1 MVGTE
6 NRQESNQNSVTH
18 LRVAFMNYINSDNK
32 NGLWEL
38 AIKGIEGPILAS
50 DYLGLY
56 GSTPD
61 EARTASIKKK
71 IVVHSAEGE
80 DFIQCGY
87 CGLPVRYRAR
97 SATSRAAFYHKHIPE
112 LDEVDCPFHSDYHGD
127 FAFTEAE
134 MHETQWH
141 FRTKHFIAGTL
152 RESDQIKRDSI
163 QVEKFVFAEKGTSK
177 KWRKP
182 DIYFEDTNGNRF
194 AIELIQ
200 GWLDPEIIH
209 AREQFFLG
217 EEINLIWLFSEG
229 RSDSIFYY
237 IMYGTALEA
246 HPESFAE
253 FESKVKDIQ
262 CNAFVFSQ
270 EALDK
275 SQESGEF
282 YFEAHF
288 PEFDFKSTELF
299 LEMSYG
305 CQMVVLSDLILSPER
320 LPYAIN
326 TKAALHGKQ
335 QELSAAIQEK
345 AQRES
350 RQSVKRI
357 YQVLD
362 QIASCGEKA
371 ELSSLSLTHLSDEI
385 NDCFDYVLQEYD
397 ERSSLL
403 ELTRQTIARERTRLE
418 ERQRKAERIVHAKE
432 LRGLRHQIVYVRRV
446 LNQGVTVQELTDLRY
461 HLADVMSDYWN
472 VISSDLSS
480 LIWRRYL
487 NILLEKIGAQTTSL
501 AKDLPKPV
509 AIWRIT
515 NDLLSYPLE
524 KRMQL
529 FEVHSPLGIEMSNQL
544 SAYSVNKSPQETQEL
559 KNKLDEIKRRT
570 KVQFLN
576 KNWKA
581 LMGNWDPEYSY
592 LETFLQA
599 GDLLCIEEPSEL
611 IGHEQ
616 DWVEEALNMFVERL
630 VVLINEH
637 YNKAFIKAYSRVD
650 ADALGKLLNFWDWL
664 NDGLYIYNQP
674 EAVNRAHQLKQYLL
688 HNDTSAIEWK

>member
-1 MVGTE
+1 
-6 NRQESNQNSVTH
+6 
-18 LRVAFMNYINSDNK
+18 MNYINSDNK

-237 IMYGTALEA
+237 IMYGTTLEA

-270 EALDK
+270 KALDK

-288 PEFDFKSTELF
+288 PEFDFKSAELF

-326 TKAALHGKQ
+326 TEAALHEKQ
-335 QELSAAIQEK
+335 QELSVAIEEK
-345 AQRES
+345 VQRES

-362 QIASCGEKA
+362 QIASCGEKG

-385 NDCFDYVLQEYD
+385 NECFDYVLQEYD

-403 ELTRQTIARERTRLE
+403 ELTRQTIALERTRLE
-418 ERQRKAERIVHAKE
+418 ERQRKAQRIAHAKE
-432 LRGLRHQIVYVRRV
+432 LRGLRHQLIYVRQA
-446 LNQGVTVQELTDLRY
+446 LKQSITIQELTSLRY
-461 HLADVMSDYWN
+461 RLADVASNYWN

-480 LIWRRYL
+480 SVWERYL
-487 NILLEKIGAQTTSL
+487 NLLLTNIGDQTELLT
-501 AKDLPKPV
+501 KDLPKPM
-509 AIWRIT
+509 ALWRIT
-515 NDLLSYPLE
+515 NDLLSYSLE

-529 FEVHSPLGIEMSNQL
+529 FESNSPLAIEMLHQL
-544 SAYSVNKSPQETQEL
+544 SAYSVNKSSQEAQEL
-559 KNKLDEIKRRT
+559 EDKLDEIKHRT
-570 KVQFLN
+570 KEQFLN
-576 KNWKA
+576 RNWKIV
-581 LMGNWDPEYSY
+581 MGGWDSECSY
-592 LETFLQA
+592 FDTFLQA
-599 GDLLCIEEPSEL
+599 RDLLCINNPSEL
-611 IGHEQ
+611 QAHQQ
-616 DWVEEALNMFVERL
+616 DWVEEALNKFVERL
-630 VVLINEH
+630 AIQVDEFYLASFERS
-637 YNKAFIKAYSRVD
+637 YARVD
-650 ADALGKLLNFWDWL
+650 KIRLGKLLVFWGWL
-664 NDGLYIYNQP
+664 EQGCYIYDQP
-674 EAVNRAHQLKQYLL
+674 VSSARAIELRKYLL
-688 HNDTSAIEWK
+688 EQHV

>member
-1 MVGTE
+1 MK
-6 NRQESNQNSVTH
+6 H
-18 LRVAFMNYINSDNK
+18 INSDCK
-32 NGLWEL
+32 NDLWEL

-56 GSTPD
+56 GLTPD

-97 SATSRAAFYHKHIPE
+97 SATSRAAFYHKHVPE

-152 RESDQIKRDSI
+152 RGSDQIKRDSI

-200 GWLDPEIIH
+200 GWLDPELIH

-246 HPESFAE
+246 HPESFSE

-335 QELSAAIQEK
+335 QELSVAIEEK

-350 RQSVKRI
+350 QLAVKRI
-357 YQVLD
+357 KQLLE
-362 QIASCGEKA
+362 QIALRGEQG
-371 ELSSLSLTHLSDEI
+371 ELALPTLTHLSGEI
-385 NDCFDYVLQEYD
+385 TECFDYVLLGCD
-397 ERSSLL
+397 ERDLLL
-403 ELTRQTIARERTRLE
+403 EVVHQTINREKVRLE
-418 ERQRKAERIVHAKE
+418 ERQRKAERIAHAKE

-480 LIWRRYL
+480 PIWRRYL
-487 NILLEKIGAQTTSL
+487 NTLLEKIGAQTTSL

-524 KRMQL
+524 KRIQL
-529 FEVHSPLGIEMSNQL
+529 FEVHSPLGIEMSIQV

-581 LMGNWDPEYSY
+581 LMGNWEPEYSY

-616 DWVEEALNMFVERL
+616 DWVEDALNKFVGRLANQVNEYYAAAFER
-630 VVLINEH
+630 
-637 YNKAFIKAYSRVD
+637 AYARVD
-650 ADALGKLLNFWDWL
+650 KIRLGKLLLFWDWL
-664 NDGLYIYNQP
+664 EEGGFLFGQLVSA
-674 EAVNRAHQLKQYLL
+674 EKAVELRKYLSEQ
-688 HNDTSAIEWK
+688 NYDESKVK

>member
-1 MVGTE
+1 
-6 NRQESNQNSVTH
+6 
-18 LRVAFMNYINSDNK
+18 MNYVNSENK

-38 AIKGIEGPILAS
+38 EIKGIEGPILAS
-50 DYLGLY
+50 EYLKLY

-61 EARTASIKKK
+61 EARTASIKRK
-71 IVVHSAEGE
+71 IVVYNAEGE

-97 SATSRAAFYHKHIPE
+97 GATSRAAFYHKHIPE
-112 LDEVDCPFHSDYHGD
+112 LEEVDCPFHSDYKGD
-127 FAFTEAE
+127 FVFSETE
-134 MHETQWH
+134 MYETQWH

-152 RESDQIKRDSI
+152 RESDKIKRDSI
-163 QVEKFVFAEKGTSK
+163 QVEKFVFAEKGTSN

-182 DIYFEDTNGNRF
+182 DIYFEDASGNRF

-237 IMYGTALEA
+237 IMYGSALET
-246 HPESFAE
+246 HPKSFAE

-282 YFEAHF
+282 CFEAHF

-305 CQMVVLSDLILSPER
+305 HQMVTLNGLMLSPER

-326 TKAALHGKQ
+326 TRAALHGKQ
-335 QELSAAIQEK
+335 QELSVAKEEK

-350 RQSVKRI
+350 QQAVKRI
-357 YQVLD
+357 YQVVD
-362 QIASCGEKA
+362 QIAFRGEQG
-371 ELSSLSLTHLSDEI
+371 ELALPTLTQLSDEI
-385 NDCFDYVLQEYD
+385 TECLEYVLPEYY
-397 ERSSLL
+397 ERDSLL
-403 ELTRQTIARERTRLE
+403 EVVHQTIIREKERLE
-418 ERQRKAERIVHAKE
+418 DRQRKAKRTEYAKE
-432 LRGLRHQIVYVRRV
+432 LRGLRHQLVYVRRA
-446 LNQGVTVQELTDLRY
+446 LKQSITIQELIKLRY
-461 HLADVMSDYWN
+461 HLSDVASNYWSI
-472 VISSDLSS
+472 ISSDLSS
-480 LIWRRYL
+480 SVWERYL
-487 NILLEKIGAQTTSL
+487 NFLLGNIGKQTALL
-501 AKDLPKPV
+501 AKDLPKPI
-509 AIWRIT
+509 ALWRIT
-515 NDLLSYPLE
+515 NELLSYPLE
-524 KRMQL
+524 KRLQL
-529 FEVHSPLGIEMSNQL
+529 FETHSPLNIEMSHQL

-559 KNKLDEIKRRT
+559 EDKLDEIKRRT

-581 LMGNWDPEYSY
+581 LMGNWDPGYSY
-592 LETFLQA
+592 LDTFLQA
-599 GDLLCIEEPSEL
+599 GDLLCNMDASEL
-611 IGHEQ
+611 QGHEQ
-616 DWVEEALNMFVERL
+616 DWVEDALNNFVGRLAIQVNEFYSAAFERS
-630 VVLINEH
+630 
-637 YNKAFIKAYSRVD
+637 YARVD
-650 ADALGKLLNFWDWL
+650 KIRLGKLLVFWDWL
-664 NDGLYIYNQP
+664 EQGGFLFGQP
-674 EAVNRAHQLKQYLL
+674 DSAKKAIELRKYLL
-688 HNDTSAIEWK
+688 EQNHDESKVR

>member
-1 MVGTE
+1 
-6 NRQESNQNSVTH
+6 
-18 LRVAFMNYINSDNK
+18 MNYINSENK
-32 NGLWEL
+32 NSLWEL

-163 QVEKFVFAEKGTSK
+163 QVEKFVFAEKGTSS

-182 DIYFEDTNGNRF
+182 DIYFEDTSGNRF

-237 IMYGTALEA
+237 IMYGSALEA

-253 FESKVKDIQ
+253 FESKVKNIQ

-305 CQMVVLSDLILSPER
+305 CQMVTLRDLMLSTER

-335 QELSAAIQEK
+335 QELSVAIEEK

-350 RQSVKRI
+350 QQAVKRI

-362 QIASCGEKA
+362 QITFHGEQGK
-371 ELSSLSLTHLSDEI
+371 LVLPTLTRLSDEI
-385 NDCFDYVLQEYD
+385 TECFDYVLLGCD
-397 ERSSLL
+397 ERDLLL
-403 ELTRQTIARERTRLE
+403 EVVHQTINREKVRLE
-418 ERQRKAERIVHAKE
+418 ERQRKAERIAHAKE
-432 LRGLRHQIVYVRRV
+432 LTGLRHQIVYVRRV

-461 HLADVMSDYWN
+461 HLADVMSSYWN

-480 LIWRRYL
+480 PVWRRYL
-487 NILLEKIGAQTTSL
+487 NVLLEKIGAQTTSL
-501 AKDLPKPV
+501 AKGLPKPV
-509 AIWRIT
+509 AIWSIT

-529 FEVHSPLGIEMSNQL
+529 FEANSPLGIDISHQL
-544 SAYSVNKSPQETQEL
+544 SAYSLHKSPQETQEL
-559 KNKLDEIKRRT
+559 KDKLDEIKRRT
-570 KVQFLN
+570 KEQFLN
-576 KNWKA
+576 RNWKA
-581 LMGNWDPEYSY
+581 LMGCWDSEYSY
-592 LETFLQA
+592 FDTFLQA
-599 GDLLCIEEPSEL
+599 GDLLCIVEPSEL
-611 IGHEQ
+611 QRHEQ
-616 DWVEEALNMFVERL
+616 DWVEDALNNFVGRLAIQVNEFYSAAFERS
-630 VVLINEH
+630 
-637 YNKAFIKAYSRVD
+637 YARVD
-650 ADALGKLLNFWDWL
+650 KIRLGKLLAFWGWL
-664 NDGLYIYNQP
+664 EQGCYLYDQP
-674 EAVNRAHQLKQYLL
+674 VSSERAIELRKYLL
-688 HNDTSAIEWK
+688 EQHV

>member
-1 MVGTE
+1 MK
-6 NRQESNQNSVTH
+6 H
-18 LRVAFMNYINSDNK
+18 INSDYK
-32 NGLWEL
+32 NDLWEL
-38 AIKGIEGPILAS
+38 QIKGIEGPILAS

-61 EARTASIKKK
+61 EARTVSIKKK

-112 LDEVDCPFHSDYHGD
+112 LDEVDCPFHSDYKGD
-127 FAFTEAE
+127 FIFSETE

-163 QVEKFVFAEKGTSK
+163 QVEKFVFAEKGTSNR
-177 KWRKP
+177 WRKP
-182 DIYFEDTNGNRF
+182 DIYFEDVSGNRF

-217 EEINLIWLFSEG
+217 EKINLIWLFSEG
-229 RSDSIFYY
+229 RSDSTFYY
-237 IMYGTALEA
+237 IMYGSALET

-253 FESKVKDIQ
+253 FESKVKEIQ

-288 PEFDFKSTELF
+288 PEFDFKLTELF

-305 CQMVVLSDLILSPER
+305 CQMVTLRDLLLSPER
-320 LPYAIN
+320 PPYAIN

-335 QELSAAIQEK
+335 QELSVAMQEK

-350 RQSVKRI
+350 QQAVKRI
-357 YQVLD
+357 NQVLD
-362 QIASCGEKA
+362 QITFYGEQGK
-371 ELSSLSLTHLSDEI
+371 LVLPTLTHLSDEI
-385 NDCFDYVLQEYD
+385 TECFDYVLLGCD
-397 ERSSLL
+397 ERDLLL
-403 ELTRQTIARERTRLE
+403 EVVQQTINREKVRLE
-418 ERQRKAERIVHAKE
+418 ERQRKAERIAHAKE
-432 LRGLRHQIVYVRRV
+432 LKGLRHQLVYVRRV
-446 LNQGVTVQELTDLRY
+446 LKQGITIQELTKLRY
-461 HLADVMSDYWN
+461 HLADVASNYWS

-480 LIWRRYL
+480 SVWERYL
-487 NILLEKIGAQTTSL
+487 NLLLENIGEQTALL
-501 AKDLPKPV
+501 ARDLPKPM
-509 AIWRIT
+509 ALWRIT
-515 NDLLSYPLE
+515 NELLSYPLE

-544 SAYSVNKSPQETQEL
+544 SAYSVNKSLQETQEL
-559 KNKLDEIKRRT
+559 KNKLDEIKHRT

-581 LMGNWDPEYSY
+581 LMGNWDPEHNC
-592 LETFLQA
+592 LDTFLQA

-611 IGHEQ
+611 QGHEQ
-616 DWVEEALNMFVERL
+616 DWVEEALNKFVGRLAIQLNEFYEAACERS
-630 VVLINEH
+630 
-637 YNKAFIKAYSRVD
+637 YARVD
-650 ADALGKLLNFWDWL
+650 KIRLGKLLSFWDWL
-664 NDGLYIYNQP
+664 DQGGYLYGQP
-674 EAVNRAHQLKQYLL
+674 VSSERALELRKYLL
-688 HNDTSAIEWK
+688 EHNKDKSKV

>member
-1 MVGTE
+1 MK
-6 NRQESNQNSVTH
+6 H
-18 LRVAFMNYINSDNK
+18 INSDYK
-32 NGLWEL
+32 NDLWEL
-38 AIKGIEGPILAS
+38 QIKGIEGPILAS

-71 IVVHSAEGE
+71 IVVHNAEGE

-127 FAFTEAE
+127 FALTEAE

-163 QVEKFVFAEKGTSK
+163 QVEKFVFAEKGTSN

-182 DIYFEDTNGNRF
+182 DIYFEDTDGNRF

-270 EALDK
+270 EALVK
-275 SQESGEF
+275 SQESVEF

-288 PEFDFKSTELF
+288 PEFDFQSTELF

-305 CQMVVLSDLILSPER
+305 CQMVALSDLMLSPER

-357 YQVLD
+357 YQLID
-362 QIASCGEKA
+362 QIDSRGEKGA
-371 ELSSLSLTHLSDEI
+371 LSSLALTHLSDEI
-385 NDCFDYVLQEYD
+385 NECFDYVLQENE
-397 ERSSLL
+397 ERNSLL
-403 ELTRQTIARERTRLE
+403 ELARQAIARENTRLE
-418 ERQRKAERIVHAKE
+418 ERQRKAERIDHAKE
-432 LRGLRHQIVYVRRV
+432 LTGLRHQIVYVRKV

-461 HLADVMSDYWN
+461 HLADVMSNYWD

-480 LIWRRYL
+480 PVWQRYL
-487 NILLEKIGAQTTSL
+487 NVLLEKIGAQTTSL

-524 KRMQL
+524 KRIQL
-529 FEVHSPLGIEMSNQL
+529 FEVHSPLGIEMSNQV

-616 DWVEEALNMFVERL
+616 DWVEDALNKFVGRLANQVNEYYSAAFER
-630 VVLINEH
+630 
-637 YNKAFIKAYSRVD
+637 AYARVD
-650 ADALGKLLNFWDWL
+650 KIRLGKLLLFWDWL
-664 NDGLYIYNQP
+664 EQGGFLFGQLVSA
-674 EAVNRAHQLKQYLL
+674 EKAVELRKYLSEQ
-688 HNDTSAIEWK
+688 NYDESKVK

>member
-1 MVGTE
+1 
-6 NRQESNQNSVTH
+6 
-18 LRVAFMNYINSDNK
+18 MNYINSDNK

-87 CGLPVRYRAR
+87 CGLSVRYRAR

-141 FRTKHFIAGTL
+141 FRTKHFIAGIL

-209 AREQFFLG
+209 AREQFFIG

-246 HPESFAE
+246 HPESFSE

-305 CQMVVLSDLILSPER
+305 CQMVVLSDLILSPG
-320 LPYAIN
+320 A
-326 TKAALHGKQ
+326 HG
-335 QELSAAIQEK
+335 
-345 AQRES
+345 
-350 RQSVKRI
+350 
-357 YQVLD
+357 
-362 QIASCGEKA
+362 
-371 ELSSLSLTHLSDEI
+371 
-385 NDCFDYVLQEYD
+385 
-397 ERSSLL
+397 
-403 ELTRQTIARERTRLE
+403 
-418 ERQRKAERIVHAKE
+418 
-432 LRGLRHQIVYVRRV
+432 
-446 LNQGVTVQELTDLRY
+446 
-461 HLADVMSDYWN
+461 
-472 VISSDLSS
+472 
-480 LIWRRYL
+480 
-487 NILLEKIGAQTTSL
+487 
-501 AKDLPKPV
+501 
-509 AIWRIT
+509 
-515 NDLLSYPLE
+515 
-524 KRMQL
+524 
-529 FEVHSPLGIEMSNQL
+529 
-544 SAYSVNKSPQETQEL
+544 
-559 KNKLDEIKRRT
+559 
-570 KVQFLN
+570 
-576 KNWKA
+576 
-581 LMGNWDPEYSY
+581 
-592 LETFLQA
+592 
-599 GDLLCIEEPSEL
+599 
-611 IGHEQ
+611 
-616 DWVEEALNMFVERL
+616 
-630 VVLINEH
+630 
-637 YNKAFIKAYSRVD
+637 
-650 ADALGKLLNFWDWL
+650 
-664 NDGLYIYNQP
+664 
-674 EAVNRAHQLKQYLL
+674 
-688 HNDTSAIEWK
+688 

>member
-1 MVGTE
+1 M
-6 NRQESNQNSVTH
+6 H
-18 LRVAFMNYINSDNK
+18 WRVAFMNYINSENK

-38 AIKGIEGPILAS
+38 EIKGIEGPILAS

-127 FAFTEAE
+127 FAFTAAE

-326 TKAALHGKQ
+326 TKAALHGKR
-335 QELSAAIQEK
+335 QELTAAIQEK

-357 YQVLD
+357 YQLID
-362 QIASCGEKA
+362 QIDSRGEKG
-371 ELSSLSLTHLSDEI
+371 ELSWLSLTHLSDEI
-385 NDCFDYVLQEYD
+385 NECFNYVLQENE
-397 ERSSLL
+397 ERNPLL
-403 ELTRQTIARERTRLE
+403 ELARQAIARERTRLE
-418 ERQRKAERIVHAKE
+418 ERQRKAERTEHAKE
-432 LRGLRHQIVYVRRV
+432 LRGLRHQIVYVRKV

-461 HLADVMSDYWN
+461 HLADVMSNYWD

-480 LIWRRYL
+480 PVWQRYL
-487 NILLEKIGAQTTSL
+487 NVLLEKIGAQTTSL

-524 KRMQL
+524 KRIQL
-529 FEVHSPLGIEMSNQL
+529 FEVHSPLGIEMSNQV

-616 DWVEEALNMFVERL
+616 DWVEDALNKFVGRLANQVNEYYSATFER
-630 VVLINEH
+630 
-637 YNKAFIKAYSRVD
+637 AYARVD
-650 ADALGKLLNFWDWL
+650 KIRLGKLLLFWDWL
-664 NDGLYIYNQP
+664 EQGGFLFGQLVSA
-674 EAVNRAHQLKQYLL
+674 EKAVELRKYLSEQ
-688 HNDTSAIEWK
+688 NYDESKVK

>member
-1 MVGTE
+1 
-6 NRQESNQNSVTH
+6 
-18 LRVAFMNYINSDNK
+18 MNYINSENK

-38 AIKGIEGPILAS
+38 EIKGIEGPILAS

-127 FAFTEAE
+127 FAFTAAE

-326 TKAALHGKQ
+326 TKAALHGKR
-335 QELSAAIQEK
+335 QELTAAIQEK

-357 YQVLD
+357 YQLID
-362 QIASCGEKA
+362 QIDSRGEKG
-371 ELSSLSLTHLSDEI
+371 ELSWLSLTHLSDEI
-385 NDCFDYVLQEYD
+385 NECFNYVLQENE
-397 ERSSLL
+397 ERNPLL
-403 ELTRQTIARERTRLE
+403 ELARQAIARERTRLE
-418 ERQRKAERIVHAKE
+418 ERQRKAERTEHAKE
-432 LRGLRHQIVYVRRV
+432 LRGLRHQIVYVRKV

-461 HLADVMSDYWN
+461 HLADVMSNYWD

-480 LIWRRYL
+480 PVWQRYL
-487 NILLEKIGAQTTSL
+487 NVLLEKIGAQTTSL

-524 KRMQL
+524 KRIQL
-529 FEVHSPLGIEMSNQL
+529 FEVHSPLGIEMSNQV

-616 DWVEEALNMFVERL
+616 DWVEDALNKFVGRLANQVNEYYSATFER
-630 VVLINEH
+630 
-637 YNKAFIKAYSRVD
+637 AYARVD
-650 ADALGKLLNFWDWL
+650 KIRLGKLLLFWDWL
-664 NDGLYIYNQP
+664 EQGGFLFGQLVSA
-674 EAVNRAHQLKQYLL
+674 EKAVELRKYLSEQ
-688 HNDTSAIEWK
+688 NYDESKVK

>member
-1 MVGTE
+1 
-6 NRQESNQNSVTH
+6 
-18 LRVAFMNYINSDNK
+18 MNYINSDNK

>member
-1 MVGTE
+1 
-6 NRQESNQNSVTH
+6 
-18 LRVAFMNYINSDNK
+18 MNYINSENK

-38 AIKGIEGPILAS
+38 VIKGIEGPILAS

-71 IVVHSAEGE
+71 IVVHSTEGE
-80 DFIQCGY
+80 DFILCGY

-112 LDEVDCPFHSDYHGD
+112 LDEVDCPFHSDYKG
-127 FAFTEAE
+127 AFVFSENE
-134 MHETQWH
+134 IHETQWH

-152 RESDQIKRDSI
+152 RESDKIKCDSI
-163 QVEKFVFAEKGTSK
+163 QVEKFVFAEKGTSNK
-177 KWRKP
+177 RRKP
-182 DIYFEDTNGNRF
+182 DIYFEDASGNRF

-237 IMYGTALEA
+237 IMYGSALEA

-253 FESKVKDIQ
+253 FESKVKDVQ
-262 CNAFVFSQ
+262 CNAFVFSH

-299 LEMSYG
+299 LEMSYR
-305 CQMVVLSDLILSPER
+305 CQMVTLSDLVLSPER

-326 TKAALHGKQ
+326 TRSALYGKQ
-335 QELSAAIQEK
+335 QELSVAIEEK

-350 RQSVKRI
+350 LQSVKRI
-357 YQVLD
+357 YQLLD
-362 QIASCGEKA
+362 QIASRGEQG
-371 ELSSLSLTHLSDEI
+371 ELSWLALAHLSDEI
-385 NDCFDYVLQEYD
+385 NECFDYVLQEYD
-397 ERSSLL
+397 ERNSLL
-403 ELTRQTIARERTRLE
+403 ELAHQIIGRERVRLE
-418 ERQRKAERIVHAKE
+418 DKQDKAKRIAHAKE
-432 LRGLRHQIVYVRRV
+432 LRGLRHQLVYVRRT
-446 LNQGVTVQELTDLRY
+446 LNQGVTIQELTGLRT
-461 HLADVMSDYWN
+461 HLADIANDYRR
-472 VISSDLSS
+472 VISSELSS
-480 LIWRRYL
+480 SVWERYL
-487 NILLEKIGAQTTSL
+487 SLLLDKIGRQTDLL
-501 AKDLPKPV
+501 ARDLPKPR
-509 AIWRIT
+509 ALWSIT

-529 FEVHSPLGIEMSNQL
+529 FEAHSPLGIDMLHQL
-544 SAYSVNKSPQETQEL
+544 SAYSLHKTPQETQEL

-570 KVQFLN
+570 KEQFLN
-576 KNWKA
+576 RNWKV
-581 LMGNWDPEYSY
+581 LMGSWDSEYSY
-592 LETFLQA
+592 FDTFLQA

-611 IGHEQ
+611 QGHEQ
-616 DWVEEALNMFVERL
+616 DWVEDTLNNFVGRLAIQVDEFYKAAFERSY
-630 VVLINEH
+630 VRIDR
-637 YNKAFIKAYSRVD
+637 IR
-650 ADALGKLLNFWDWL
+650 LGKLLAFWDWL
-664 NDGLYIYNQP
+664 DQGGYLYDQP
-674 EAVNRAHQLKQYLL
+674 VSLERAIELRKYLL
-688 HNDTSAIEWK
+688 EQNYDGSKVGHV

>member
-1 MVGTE
+1 
-6 NRQESNQNSVTH
+6 
-18 LRVAFMNYINSDNK
+18 MNYINSENK

-38 AIKGIEGPILAS
+38 EIKGIEGPILAS

-61 EARTASIKKK
+61 EARTVSIKKK

-112 LDEVDCPFHSDYHGD
+112 LDEVDCPFHSDYKGD
-127 FAFTEAE
+127 FVFSEPE

-152 RESDQIKRDSI
+152 RESDKIKRDSI

-177 KWRKP
+177 WRKP
-182 DIYFEDTNGNRF
+182 DIYFEDASGNRF

-217 EEINLIWLFSEG
+217 EKINLIWLFSEG
-229 RSDSIFYY
+229 RSNSTFYY
-237 IMYGTALEA
+237 IMYGSALDT

-270 EALDK
+270 ESLDK

-305 CQMVVLSDLILSPER
+305 CQMATLSDLLLSPER

-335 QELSAAIQEK
+335 QELSVAIEEK

-362 QIASCGEKA
+362 QIVSRGDKG
-371 ELSSLSLTHLSDEI
+371 ELSLLELTRLSDEI
-385 NDCFDYVLQEYD
+385 NECFDYVLQEYD

-403 ELTRQTIARERTRLE
+403 ELARQAIARENTRLE
-418 ERQRKAERIVHAKE
+418 QRQRKAERIEHAKE
-432 LRGLRHQIVYVRRV
+432 LTGLRHQIVYVRRV

-461 HLADVMSDYWN
+461 HLADVMNNYWS

-480 LIWRRYL
+480 PVWRRYL
-487 NILLEKIGAQTTSL
+487 NVLLEKIGAQTTLL
-501 AKDLPKPV
+501 AKALPKPV
-509 AIWRIT
+509 AIWSIT

-529 FEVHSPLGIEMSNQL
+529 FETNSPLGIDMSHQL
-544 SAYSVNKSPQETQEL
+544 SAYSLHKSPLETQEL
-559 KNKLDEIKRRT
+559 KDKLDEIKRRT
-570 KVQFLN
+570 KQQFLN
-576 KNWKA
+576 RNWKV
-581 LMGNWDPEYSY
+581 LMGGWDSEHSY
-592 LETFLQA
+592 FDTFLQA
-599 GDLLCIEEPSEL
+599 GDLLCIEEPLEL
-611 IGHEQ
+611 QELEQ
-616 DWVEEALNMFVERL
+616 DWVEEALNNFVGRLAIHVNEFYSAAFERS
-630 VVLINEH
+630 
-637 YNKAFIKAYSRVD
+637 YARVD
-650 ADALGKLLNFWDWL
+650 KIRLGKLLSFWNWL
-664 NDGLYIYNQP
+664 DQGGYLYGQP
-674 EAVNRAHQLKQYLL
+674 VSSEKAIELRKYLL
-688 HNDTSAIEWK
+688 EQHV

>member
-1 MVGTE
+1 
-6 NRQESNQNSVTH
+6 
-18 LRVAFMNYINSDNK
+18 MNYINSENK

-38 AIKGIEGPILAS
+38 EIKGIEGPILAS

-61 EARTASIKKK
+61 EARTVSIKKK

-112 LDEVDCPFHSDYHGD
+112 LDEVDCPFHSDYKGD
-127 FAFTEAE
+127 FVFSETE

-163 QVEKFVFAEKGTSK
+163 QVEKFVFAEKGTSNR
-177 KWRKP
+177 WRKP
-182 DIYFEDTNGNRF
+182 DIYFEDVSGNRF

-217 EEINLIWLFSEG
+217 EKINLIWLFSEG
-229 RSDSIFYY
+229 RSDSTFYY
-237 IMYGTALEA
+237 IMYGSALET

-305 CQMVVLSDLILSPER
+305 CQMVTLSDLLLSPER

-335 QELSAAIQEK
+335 QELSVAMQEK

-350 RQSVKRI
+350 QQAVKRI
-357 YQVLD
+357 NQVLD
-362 QIASCGEKA
+362 QITFHGEQGKLA
-371 ELSSLSLTHLSDEI
+371 LPTLTHLSDEI
-385 NDCFDYVLQEYD
+385 TECFDYVLLGCD
-397 ERSSLL
+397 ERDLLL
-403 ELTRQTIARERTRLE
+403 EVVHQTINREKVRLE
-418 ERQRKAERIVHAKE
+418 ERQRKAERIAHAKE
-432 LRGLRHQIVYVRRV
+432 LKGLRHQLVYVRRV
-446 LNQGVTVQELTDLRY
+446 LKQGITIQELTKLRY
-461 HLADVMSDYWN
+461 HLADVASNYWS

-480 LIWRRYL
+480 SVWERYL
-487 NILLEKIGAQTTSL
+487 NLLLENIGEQTALL
-501 AKDLPKPV
+501 ARDLPKPM
-509 AIWRIT
+509 ALWRIT
-515 NDLLSYPLE
+515 NELLSYPLE

-559 KNKLDEIKRRT
+559 KNKLDEIKHRT

-581 LMGNWDPEYSY
+581 LMGNWDPEHNC
-592 LETFLQA
+592 LDTFLQA
-599 GDLLCIEEPSEL
+599 GDLLCIEVPSEL
-611 IGHEQ
+611 QGHEQ
-616 DWVEEALNMFVERL
+616 DWVEDALNNFVGRLAIQVNEFYSAAFERS
-630 VVLINEH
+630 
-637 YNKAFIKAYSRVD
+637 YARVD
-650 ADALGKLLNFWDWL
+650 KIRLGKLLVFWDWL
-664 NDGLYIYNQP
+664 EQGGFLFGQP
-674 EAVNRAHQLKQYLL
+674 VSEEKTVELRKYLL
-688 HNDTSAIEWK
+688 EQNYDESKVR

>member
-1 MVGTE
+1 
-6 NRQESNQNSVTH
+6 
-18 LRVAFMNYINSDNK
+18 MNYINSENK

-38 AIKGIEGPILAS
+38 EIKGIEGPILAS

-152 RESDQIKRDSI
+152 TESDQIKRDSI

-270 EALDK
+270 EALVK

-288 PEFDFKSTELF
+288 PEFDFQSTEL
-299 LEMSYG
+299 LLKMSYG
-305 CQMVVLSDLILSPER
+305 CQMVALSDLMLSPER

-335 QELSAAIQEK
+335 QELSVAIQEK

-350 RQSVKRI
+350 QQAVKRI
-357 YQVLD
+357 YQVFD
-362 QIASCGEKA
+362 QIVSRGKKG
-371 ELSSLSLTHLSDEI
+371 ELSLLALTHLSDEI
-385 NDCFDYVLQEYD
+385 NECFDYVLQEYD

-403 ELTRQTIARERTRLE
+403 ELARQAIARECTRLE
-418 ERQRKAERIVHAKE
+418 ERQRKAQRIDHAKE

-446 LNQGVTVQELTDLRY
+446 LNQGVTVPELTDLRY
-461 HLADVMSDYWN
+461 HLADVISNYWK

-480 LIWRRYL
+480 PIWQRYL
-487 NILLEKIGAQTTSL
+487 NVLLEKIGAQTTSL
-501 AKDLPKPV
+501 AKDLPKPL
-509 AIWRIT
+509 AIWSIT

-529 FEVHSPLGIEMSNQL
+529 FETQSSLGIDMSHQL
-544 SAYSVNKSPQETQEL
+544 SAYSLHKSPQETQEL
-559 KNKLDEIKRRT
+559 KDKLDEIKRRT
-570 KVQFLN
+570 KEQFLN
-576 KNWKA
+576 RNWKV
-581 LMGNWDPEYSY
+581 LMGRWDSEYSY
-592 LETFLQA
+592 FDTFLQA
-599 GDLLCIEEPSEL
+599 GDLLCIEEPSDL
-611 IGHEQ
+611 QRHEQ
-616 DWVEEALNMFVERL
+616 DWVEDALNNFVGRLAIQVNEFYSTAFERS
-630 VVLINEH
+630 
-637 YNKAFIKAYSRVD
+637 YARVD
-650 ADALGKLLNFWDWL
+650 KIRLGKLLVFWDWL
-664 NDGLYIYNQP
+664 EQGGFLFGQP
-674 EAVNRAHQLKQYLL
+674 VSAEKAVELRKYLL
-688 HNDTSAIEWK
+688 EQSYNESKVR

>member
-1 MVGTE
+1 
-6 NRQESNQNSVTH
+6 
-18 LRVAFMNYINSDNK
+18 MNYINSENK

-38 AIKGIEGPILAS
+38 EIKGIEDPILAS
-50 DYLGLY
+50 EYLGLY
-56 GSTPD
+56 GSIPD

-112 LDEVDCPFHSDYHGD
+112 LDEVDCPFHSDYKGD
-127 FAFTEAE
+127 FVFTEAE

-152 RESDQIKRDSI
+152 RESDKIKRDSV
-163 QVEKFVFAEKGTSK
+163 QVEKFVFAEKGTSN

-182 DIYFEDTNGNRF
+182 DIYFEDANDNRF
-194 AIELIQ
+194 AIELVQ

-217 EEINLIWLFSEG
+217 EKINLIWLFSEG

-237 IMYGTALEA
+237 IMYGSALEA
-246 HPESFAE
+246 HPKSFAE
-253 FESKVKDIQ
+253 FESKVKNIQ

-288 PEFDFKSTELF
+288 PEFDFKSAELF
-299 LEMSYG
+299 LEMSYR
-305 CQMVVLSDLILSPER
+305 CQLVTLSDLLLSPER

-326 TKAALHGKQ
+326 TKAALHEKQ
-335 QELSAAIQEK
+335 QELSVAIEEK
-345 AQRES
+345 VQRES

-362 QIASCGEKA
+362 QIASCGEKG
-371 ELSSLSLTHLSDEI
+371 ELSSLSLTHLSGEI
-385 NDCFDYVLQEYD
+385 NECFDYVLQEYD

-403 ELTRQTIARERTRLE
+403 ELTRQAIARERTKLE
-418 ERQRKAERIVHAKE
+418 ERQRKAQRIDHAKE

-446 LNQGVTVQELTDLRY
+446 LNQGVTVRELTDLRY
-461 HLADVMSDYWN
+461 HLADVMSNYWN
-472 VISSDLSS
+472 IISSDLSS
-480 LIWRRYL
+480 PVWRRYL
-487 NILLEKIGAQTTSL
+487 NVLLERIGAQTISL
-501 AKDLPKPV
+501 AKGLPKPV
-509 AIWRIT
+509 AIWSIT

-529 FEVHSPLGIEMSNQL
+529 FEANSPLGIDMSHQL
-544 SAYSVNKSPQETQEL
+544 SAYSLHKSPQETQEL
-559 KNKLDEIKRRT
+559 KDKLDEIKRRT
-570 KVQFLN
+570 KEQFLN
-576 KNWKA
+576 RNWKA
-581 LMGNWDPEYSY
+581 LMGGWDSEYSY
-592 LETFLQA
+592 FDTFLQA

-616 DWVEEALNMFVERL
+616 DWVEDALNKFVGRLANQVNEYYSAAFER
-630 VVLINEH
+630 
-637 YNKAFIKAYSRVD
+637 AYARVD
-650 ADALGKLLNFWDWL
+650 KIRLGKLLLFWDWL
-664 NDGLYIYNQP
+664 EQGGFLFGQLVSA
-674 EAVNRAHQLKQYLL
+674 EKAVELRKYLSEQ
-688 HNDTSAIEWK
+688 NYDESKVK

>member
-1 MVGTE
+1 
-6 NRQESNQNSVTH
+6 
-18 LRVAFMNYINSDNK
+18 MNYINSENK

-38 AIKGIEGPILAS
+38 EIKGIEDPILAS
-50 DYLGLY
+50 EYLGLY
-56 GSTPD
+56 GSIPD

-112 LDEVDCPFHSDYHGD
+112 LDEVDCPFHSDYKGD
-127 FAFTEAE
+127 FVFTEAE

-152 RESDQIKRDSI
+152 RESDKIKRDSV
-163 QVEKFVFAEKGTSK
+163 QVEKFVFAEKGTSN

-182 DIYFEDTNGNRF
+182 DIYFEDANDNRF
-194 AIELIQ
+194 AIELVQ

-217 EEINLIWLFSEG
+217 EKINLIWLFSEG

-237 IMYGTALEA
+237 IMYGSALEA
-246 HPESFAE
+246 HPKSFAE
-253 FESKVKDIQ
+253 FESKVKNIQ

-288 PEFDFKSTELF
+288 PEFDFKSAELF

-305 CQMVVLSDLILSPER
+305 CQLVTLSDLLLSPER

-326 TKAALHGKQ
+326 TKAALHEKQ
-335 QELSAAIQEK
+335 QELSVAIEEK
-345 AQRES
+345 VQRES

-362 QIASCGEKA
+362 QIASCGEKG
-371 ELSSLSLTHLSDEI
+371 ELSSSSLTHLSGEI
-385 NDCFDYVLQEYD
+385 NECFDYVLQEYD
-397 ERSSLL
+397 ERRSLL
-403 ELTRQTIARERTRLE
+403 ELTRQAIARERTKLE
-418 ERQRKAERIVHAKE
+418 ERQRKAQRIDHAKE

-446 LNQGVTVQELTDLRY
+446 LNQGVTVRELTDLRY
-461 HLADVMSDYWN
+461 HLADVMSNYWN
-472 VISSDLSS
+472 IISSDLSS
-480 LIWRRYL
+480 PVWRRYL
-487 NILLEKIGAQTTSL
+487 NVLLERIGAQTISL
-501 AKDLPKPV
+501 AKGLPKPV
-509 AIWRIT
+509 AIWSIT

-529 FEVHSPLGIEMSNQL
+529 FEANSPLGIDMSHQL
-544 SAYSVNKSPQETQEL
+544 SAYSLHKSPQETQEL
-559 KNKLDEIKRRT
+559 KDKLDEIKRRT
-570 KVQFLN
+570 KEQFLN
-576 KNWKA
+576 RNWKA
-581 LMGNWDPEYSY
+581 LMGGWDSEYSY
-592 LETFLQA
+592 FDTFLQA

-616 DWVEEALNMFVERL
+616 DWVEDALNKFVGRLANQVNEYYSAAFER
-630 VVLINEH
+630 
-637 YNKAFIKAYSRVD
+637 AYARVD
-650 ADALGKLLNFWDWL
+650 KIRLGKLLLFWDWL
-664 NDGLYIYNQP
+664 EQGGFLFGQLVSA
-674 EAVNRAHQLKQYLL
+674 EKAVELRKYLSEQ
-688 HNDTSAIEWK
+688 NYDESKVK

>member
-1 MVGTE
+1 
-6 NRQESNQNSVTH
+6 
-18 LRVAFMNYINSDNK
+18 MNYINSENK

-38 AIKGIEGPILAS
+38 EIKGIEDPILAS
-50 DYLGLY
+50 EYLGLY
-56 GSTPD
+56 GSIPD

-71 IVVHSAEGE
+71 IVVHNAEGE

-112 LDEVDCPFHSDYHGD
+112 LDEVDCPFHSDYKGD
-127 FAFTEAE
+127 FVFTEAE

-362 QIASCGEKA
+362 QIASCGEKG

-385 NDCFDYVLQEYD
+385 NECFDYVLLEYD

-403 ELTRQTIARERTRLE
+403 GLTRQTIALERARLE
-418 ERQRKAERIVHAKE
+418 ERQRKAQRIEHAKE
-432 LRGLRHQIVYVRRV
+432 LRGLRHQLIYVRQA
-446 LNQGVTVQELTDLRY
+446 LKQSITIQELTSLRY
-461 HLADVMSDYWN
+461 RLADVASNYWN

-480 LIWRRYL
+480 SVWERYL
-487 NILLEKIGAQTTSL
+487 NLLLTNIGDQTELLT
-501 AKDLPKPV
+501 KDLPKPM
-509 AIWRIT
+509 ALWRIT
-515 NDLLSYPLE
+515 NDLLSYSLE

-529 FEVHSPLGIEMSNQL
+529 FESRSPLAIEMSQQQ
-544 SAYSVNKSPQETQEL
+544 SAYLTYKSPAETQMFEE
-559 KNKLDEIKRRT
+559 KLNEIKNRT
-570 KVQFLN
+570 KTQFLN
-576 KNWKA
+576 TNWKD
-581 LMGNWDPEYSY
+581 LMGTWNPDSTYRDSIER
-592 LETFLQA
+592 A
-599 GDLLCIEEPSEL
+599 GLLLRVEDPSEL
-611 IGHEQ
+611 EANEQ

-637 YNKAFIKAYSRVD
+637 YNKAFIKAYGRVD

-664 NDGLYIYNQP
+664 HDGFYIYNQP

>member
-1 MVGTE
+1 
-6 NRQESNQNSVTH
+6 
-18 LRVAFMNYINSDNK
+18 MNYINSENK

-87 CGLPVRYRAR
+87 CDLPVKYRAR

-112 LDEVDCPFHSDYHGD
+112 LDEVDCPFHSDYSGD
-127 FAFTEAE
+127 FSFTEAE

-152 RESDQIKRDSI
+152 RESDKLKRDSI
-163 QVEKFVFAEKGTSK
+163 QVEKFVFAEKGTSN

-182 DIYFEDTNGNRF
+182 DIYFEDTCGNRF

-209 AREQFFLG
+209 AREQFFLK

-237 IMYGTALEA
+237 IMYGSALEA

-253 FESKVKDIQ
+253 FESKVKNTQ

-270 EALDK
+270 EALNK
-275 SQESGEF
+275 SQESGEL

-288 PEFDFKSTELF
+288 PAFDFKSTELF

-305 CQMVVLSDLILSPER
+305 CQMVRLSDLLLSSER
-320 LPYAIN
+320 MPYAVN
-326 TKAALHGKQ
+326 TKAALHEKQ
-335 QELSAAIQEK
+335 QELLVAIEEK
-345 AQRES
+345 VQRES

-362 QIASCGEKA
+362 QIASCGERG
-371 ELSSLSLTHLSDEI
+371 ELSLLSLNHLSDEI
-385 NDCFDYVLQEYD
+385 NECFDYALQEYD
-397 ERSSLL
+397 ERSSLF
-403 ELTRQTIARERTRLE
+403 ELARQAIARARTKLE
-418 ERQRKAERIVHAKE
+418 ERQRKAQRIDHAKE
-432 LRGLRHQIVYVRRV
+432 LRGLRHQIVYVRTV
-446 LNQGVTVQELTDLRY
+446 LNQDVTVQELTDLRY
-461 HLADVMSDYWN
+461 HLADVMSHYWN

-480 LIWRRYL
+480 PVWRCYL
-487 NILLEKIGAQTTSL
+487 NVLLEKIGAQTTSL
-501 AKDLPKPV
+501 AKGLPKPV
-509 AIWRIT
+509 AIWSIT

-529 FEVHSPLGIEMSNQL
+529 FEAHSPLGIEMSKQL
-544 SAYSVNKSPQETQEL
+544 SAYSLHKSPQETQEL
-559 KNKLDEIKRRT
+559 KDKLDEIKRRT
-570 KVQFLN
+570 KEQFLN
-576 KNWKA
+576 RNWKA
-581 LMGNWDPEYSY
+581 LMNGWDSEYSY
-592 LETFLQA
+592 FDTFLQA
-599 GDLLCIEEPSEL
+599 GDLLCIEEPPVL
-611 IGHEQ
+611 QGYEQ
-616 DWVEEALNMFVERL
+616 DWVEDVINDFVGRL
-630 VVLINEH
+630 AVQVNEFYDDFFINT
-637 YNKAFIKAYSRVD
+637 YPRLDNVR
-650 ADALGKLLNFWDWL
+650 LGKLLELWDWL
-664 NDGLYIYNQP
+664 EKKGFIFDQLITP
-674 EAVNRAHQLKQYLL
+674 EIIIELKQYLL
-688 HNDTSAIEWK
+688 DQNYDKNKTGLGRV

>member
-1 MVGTE
+1 
-6 NRQESNQNSVTH
+6 
-18 LRVAFMNYINSDNK
+18 MNYINSDNK

-141 FRTKHFIAGTL
+141 FRTKHFIAGIL

-209 AREQFFLG
+209 AREQFFIG

-246 HPESFAE
+246 HPESFSE

-335 QELSAAIQEK
+335 QELSAAIEEK

-350 RQSVKRI
+350 QQAVKRI
-357 YQVLD
+357 KQLLE
-362 QIASCGEKA
+362 QIALRGEQG
-371 ELSSLSLTHLSDEI
+371 ELALPTLKHLSGEI
-385 NDCFDYVLQEYD
+385 TECFEYVLLGCD
-397 ERSSLL
+397 ERDLLL
-403 ELTRQTIARERTRLE
+403 EVVHQTINREKVRLE
-418 ERQRKAERIVHAKE
+418 ERQRKAERIAHAKE
-432 LRGLRHQIVYVRRV
+432 LKGLRHQLVYVRRG
-446 LNQGVTVQELTDLRY
+446 LKQGITIQELTKLRY
-461 HLADVMSDYWN
+461 HLADVASNYWS

-480 LIWRRYL
+480 SVWERSL
-487 NILLEKIGAQTTSL
+487 NLLLESIGRQTTSL

-616 DWVEEALNMFVERL
+616 DWVEDALNKFVGRLANQVNEYYSAAFER
-630 VVLINEH
+630 
-637 YNKAFIKAYSRVD
+637 AYARVD
-650 ADALGKLLNFWDWL
+650 KIRLGKLLLFWDWL
-664 NDGLYIYNQP
+664 EQGGFLFGQLVSA
-674 EAVNRAHQLKQYLL
+674 EKAVELSKYLSEQ
-688 HNDTSAIEWK
+688 HV

>member
-1 MVGTE
+1 
-6 NRQESNQNSVTH
+6 
-18 LRVAFMNYINSDNK
+18 MNYINSENK

-38 AIKGIEGPILAS
+38 EIKGIEDPILAS
-50 DYLGLY
+50 EYLGLY
-56 GSTPD
+56 GSIPD

-112 LDEVDCPFHSDYHGD
+112 LDEVDCPFHSDYKGD
-127 FAFTEAE
+127 FVFTEAE

-152 RESDQIKRDSI
+152 RESDKIKRDSV
-163 QVEKFVFAEKGTSK
+163 QVEKFVFAEKGTSN

-182 DIYFEDTNGNRF
+182 DIYFEDANDNRF
-194 AIELIQ
+194 AIELVQ

-217 EEINLIWLFSEG
+217 EKINLIWLFSEG

-237 IMYGTALEA
+237 IMYGSALEA
-246 HPESFAE
+246 HPKSFAE
-253 FESKVKDIQ
+253 FESKVKNIQ

-288 PEFDFKSTELF
+288 PEFDFKSAELF

-305 CQMVVLSDLILSPER
+305 CQLVTLSDLLLSPER

-326 TKAALHGKQ
+326 TKAALHEKQ
-335 QELSAAIQEK
+335 QELSVAIEEK
-345 AQRES
+345 VQRES

-362 QIASCGEKA
+362 QIASCGEKG

-385 NDCFDYVLQEYD
+385 NECFDYVLQEYD

-403 ELTRQTIARERTRLE
+403 ELTRQAIARERTKLE
-418 ERQRKAERIVHAKE
+418 ERQRKAQRIDHAKE

-446 LNQGVTVQELTDLRY
+446 LNQGVTVRELTDLRY
-461 HLADVMSDYWN
+461 HLADVMSNYWN
-472 VISSDLSS
+472 IISSDLSS
-480 LIWRRYL
+480 PVWRRYL
-487 NILLEKIGAQTTSL
+487 NVLLERIGAQTTSL
-501 AKDLPKPV
+501 AKGLPKPV
-509 AIWRIT
+509 AIWSIT

-529 FEVHSPLGIEMSNQL
+529 FEANSPLGIDMSHQL
-544 SAYSVNKSPQETQEL
+544 SAYSLHKSPQETQEL
-559 KNKLDEIKRRT
+559 KDKLDEIKRRT
-570 KVQFLN
+570 KEQFLN
-576 KNWKA
+576 RNWKA
-581 LMGNWDPEYSY
+581 LMGGWDSEYSY
-592 LETFLQA
+592 FDTFLQA
-599 GDLLCIEEPSEL
+599 GDLLCIEEPLEL
-611 IGHEQ
+611 QELEQ
-616 DWVEEALNMFVERL
+616 DWVEDALNNFVGRLATQVNEFYESAFERSY
-630 VVLINEH
+630 V
-637 YNKAFIKAYSRVD
+637 RVD
-650 ADALGKLLNFWDWL
+650 KLRLGRLLVLWDWL
-664 NDGLYIYNQP
+664 EQGGFLFGQSVSAEKANEL
-674 EAVNRAHQLKQYLL
+674 RKYLL
-688 HNDTSAIEWK
+688 EQNHDEIKVR

>member
-1 MVGTE
+1 
-6 NRQESNQNSVTH
+6 
-18 LRVAFMNYINSDNK
+18 MNYINSDNK

-87 CGLPVRYRAR
+87 CGLSVRYRAR

-141 FRTKHFIAGTL
+141 FRTKHFIAGIL

-209 AREQFFLG
+209 AREQFFIG

-246 HPESFAE
+246 HPESFSE

-335 QELSAAIQEK
+335 QELSAAIEEK

-350 RQSVKRI
+350 QQAVKRI
-357 YQVLD
+357 KQLLE
-362 QIASCGEKA
+362 QIALRGEQG
-371 ELSSLSLTHLSDEI
+371 ELALPTLKHLSGEI
-385 NDCFDYVLQEYD
+385 TECFEYVLLGCD
-397 ERSSLL
+397 ERDLLL
-403 ELTRQTIARERTRLE
+403 EVVHQTINREKVRLE
-418 ERQRKAERIVHAKE
+418 ERQRKAERIAHAKE
-432 LRGLRHQIVYVRRV
+432 LKGLRHQLVYVRRG
-446 LNQGVTVQELTDLRY
+446 LKQGITIQELTKLRY
-461 HLADVMSDYWN
+461 HLADVASNYWS

-480 LIWRRYL
+480 SVWERSL
-487 NILLEKIGAQTTSL
+487 NLLLESIGRQTTSL

-616 DWVEEALNMFVERL
+616 DWVEEALNKFVGRLANQVNEYYSAAFER
-630 VVLINEH
+630 
-637 YNKAFIKAYSRVD
+637 AYARVD
-650 ADALGKLLNFWDWL
+650 KIRLGKLLLFWDWL
-664 NDGLYIYNQP
+664 EQGGFLFGQLVSA
-674 EAVNRAHQLKQYLL
+674 EKAVELSKYLSEQ
-688 HNDTSAIEWK
+688 HV

>member
-1 MVGTE
+1 
-6 NRQESNQNSVTH
+6 
-18 LRVAFMNYINSDNK
+18 MNYINSENK

-38 AIKGIEGPILAS
+38 EIKGIEDPILAS
-50 DYLGLY
+50 EYLGLY
-56 GSTPD
+56 GSIPD

-112 LDEVDCPFHSDYHGD
+112 LDEVDCPFHSDYKGD
-127 FAFTEAE
+127 FVFTEAE

-152 RESDQIKRDSI
+152 RESDKIKRDSV
-163 QVEKFVFAEKGTSK
+163 QVEKFVFAEKGTSN

-182 DIYFEDTNGNRF
+182 DIYFEDANDNRF
-194 AIELIQ
+194 AIELVQ

-209 AREQFFLG
+209 AREQFFFG
-217 EEINLIWLFSEG
+217 EKINLIWLFSEG

-237 IMYGTALEA
+237 IMYGSALEA
-246 HPESFAE
+246 HPKSFAE
-253 FESKVKDIQ
+253 FESKVKNIQ

-288 PEFDFKSTELF
+288 PEFDFKSAELF

-305 CQMVVLSDLILSPER
+305 CQLVTLSDLLLSPER

-326 TKAALHGKQ
+326 TKAALHEKQ
-335 QELSAAIQEK
+335 QELSVAIEEK
-345 AQRES
+345 VQRES

-362 QIASCGEKA
+362 QIASCGEKG
-371 ELSSLSLTHLSDEI
+371 ELSSSSLTHLSDEI
-385 NDCFDYVLQEYD
+385 NECFDYVLQEYD
-397 ERSSLL
+397 ERRSLL
-403 ELTRQTIARERTRLE
+403 ELTRQAIARERTKLE
-418 ERQRKAERIVHAKE
+418 ERQRKAQRIDHAKE

-446 LNQGVTVQELTDLRY
+446 LNQGVTVRELTDLRY
-461 HLADVMSDYWN
+461 HLADVMSNYWN
-472 VISSDLSS
+472 IISSDLSS
-480 LIWRRYL
+480 PVWRRYL
-487 NILLEKIGAQTTSL
+487 NVLLERIGAQTISL
-501 AKDLPKPV
+501 AKGLPKPV
-509 AIWRIT
+509 AIWSIT

-529 FEVHSPLGIEMSNQL
+529 FEANSPLGIDMSHQL
-544 SAYSVNKSPQETQEL
+544 SAYSLHKSPQETQEL
-559 KNKLDEIKRRT
+559 KDKLDEIKRRT
-570 KVQFLN
+570 KEQFLN
-576 KNWKA
+576 RNWKA
-581 LMGNWDPEYSY
+581 LMGGWDSEYSY
-592 LETFLQA
+592 FDTFLQA

-616 DWVEEALNMFVERL
+616 DWVEDALNKFVGRLANQVNEYYSAAFER
-630 VVLINEH
+630 
-637 YNKAFIKAYSRVD
+637 AYARVD
-650 ADALGKLLNFWDWL
+650 KIRLGKLLLFWDWL
-664 NDGLYIYNQP
+664 EQGGFLFGQLVSA
-674 EAVNRAHQLKQYLL
+674 EKAVELRKYLSEQ
-688 HNDTSAIEWK
+688 NYDESKVK

>member
-1 MVGTE
+1 
-6 NRQESNQNSVTH
+6 
-18 LRVAFMNYINSDNK
+18 MNYINSDNK

-362 QIASCGEKA
+362 QIASCGEKG

-418 ERQRKAERIVHAKE
+418 ERQRKAERIVYAKE

-480 LIWRRYL
+480 PIWRRYL
-487 NILLEKIGAQTTSL
+487 NVLLEKIGAQTTSL
-501 AKDLPKPV
+501 AKGLPKPV
-509 AIWRIT
+509 AIWSIN

-559 KNKLDEIKRRT
+559 KDKLDEIKRRT
-570 KVQFLN
+570 KEQFMN
-576 KNWKA
+576 RKWKA
-581 LMGNWDPEYSY
+581 LMGSWDSEYSY
-592 LETFLQA
+592 FNTFLQA
-599 GDLLCIEEPSEL
+599 GDLLCIENPSEL
-611 IGHEQ
+611 QGHEQ
-616 DWVEEALNMFVERL
+616 DWVEDALNKFVGRLAIQVDEFYDAAFERS
-630 VVLINEH
+630 
-637 YNKAFIKAYSRVD
+637 YARVD
-650 ADALGKLLNFWDWL
+650 KIRLGKLLAFWDWL
-664 NDGLYIYNQP
+664 EQGGFLFGQLVSA
-674 EAVNRAHQLKQYLL
+674 EKAVELRKYLSEQ
-688 HNDTSAIEWK
+688 HV

>member
-1 MVGTE
+1 
-6 NRQESNQNSVTH
+6 
-18 LRVAFMNYINSDNK
+18 MNYINSENK

-38 AIKGIEGPILAS
+38 EIKGMEGPILAS
-50 DYLGLY
+50 DYLRLY
-56 GSTPD
+56 GPTPD

-97 SATSRAAFYHKHIPE
+97 SATSRATFYHKHIPE
-112 LDEVDCPFHSDYHGD
+112 LDEVDCPFHSDYKGD
-127 FAFTEAE
+127 FVFSETEIY
-134 MHETQWH
+134 ETQWH
-141 FRTKHFIAGTL
+141 FRTKHFIAGIL
-152 RESDQIKRDSI
+152 KGSDKIKCESI
-163 QVEKFVFAEKGTSK
+163 QVEKFVFAEKGTSNR
-177 KWRKP
+177 WRKP

-270 EALDK
+270 EALVK

-288 PEFDFKSTELF
+288 PDFDFRSTELF
-299 LEMSYG
+299 LEMGYG
-305 CQMVVLSDLILSPER
+305 CQMVALNDLMLSPER

-335 QELSAAIQEK
+335 QELSAAIEEK
-345 AQRES
+345 AQQES
-350 RQSVKRI
+350 RLSVKRI
-357 YQVLD
+357 YQLLD
-362 QIASCGEKA
+362 QIDSRGDKGA
-371 ELSSLSLTHLSDEI
+371 LSLLALTHLSDEI
-385 NDCFDYVLQEYD
+385 NECFDYVLQENE
-397 ERSSLL
+397 ERNSLL
-403 ELTRQTIARERTRLE
+403 ELAHQAIVRESTRLE
-418 ERQRKAERIVHAKE
+418 ERQRKAERKDHAKE
-432 LRGLRHQIVYVRRV
+432 LRGLRHQIVYVRRE

-461 HLADVMSDYWN
+461 HLADVMSNYWN
-472 VISSDLSS
+472 VITSDLSS
-480 LIWRRYL
+480 PVWRRYL
-487 NILLEKIGAQTTSL
+487 NVLLEKIGAQTTSL
-501 AKDLPKPV
+501 AKGLPKPV

-529 FEVHSPLGIEMSNQL
+529 FEAQSPLGIDMSHQL
-544 SAYSVNKSPQETQEL
+544 SAYYLHKSLQQTLEL
-559 KNKLDEIKRRT
+559 KDKLEEIKRRT
-570 KVQFLN
+570 KEQFLN
-576 KNWKA
+576 RSWKT
-581 LMGNWDPEYSY
+581 LMGGWDSECSY
-592 LETFLQA
+592 FDTFLQA
-599 GDLLCIEEPSEL
+599 RDLLCINNPSEL
-611 IGHEQ
+611 QAHQQ
-616 DWVEEALNMFVERL
+616 DWVEEALNNFVGRLAIQVDEFYIALFERS
-630 VVLINEH
+630 
-637 YNKAFIKAYSRVD
+637 YARVD
-650 ADALGKLLNFWDWL
+650 KIRLGKLLVFWGWL
-664 NDGLYIYNQP
+664 EQGCYIYDQP
-674 EAVNRAHQLKQYLL
+674 VSSARAIELRKYLL
-688 HNDTSAIEWK
+688 EQTYDESKV